1 MAFLLG
7 GLKNLL
13 ASRAEVLGALGRG
26 LGDAPGADD
35 AVRPDDVP
43 SVATRGAGDRVLAE
57 IDHDGFAFAA
67 CAEDAPF
74 FEGRATRLRRQGNL
88 VDVVLDGGRV
98 RLRKRFRAPS
108 LSAVLPGQLRITP
121 REWALR
127 NVWRLGAA
135 HFYGEVAALLRLRD
149 LPFVPQLR
157 QVDVRARTLWTDYL
171 AAGSLRHEAA
181 RAGEPVHDA
190 DLPPGV
196 AGSGDEL
203 DRREGRLLDAVAGT
217 GWRGEVAA
225 MAREI
230 NRRGVVPLDIK
241 LGNFLRGR
249 RSGRLY
255 WIDFERSRLDSQ
267 PGFAD
272 ALSTQHDLLRDL
284 FGIVASEEPAGASRA
299 RASTRAR
306 AS

>member
-1 MAFLLG
+1 MLE

-13 ASRAEVLGALGRG
+13 TSRAEALEGLARG
-26 LGDAPGADD
+26 LAGAPDVED
-35 AVRPDDVP
+35 AVRPGDVP

-67 CAEDAPF
+67 SAEDAPF
-74 FEGRATRLRRQGNL
+74 FEGRAARLPRLGNL
-88 VDVVLDGGRV
+88 LDVVLEGGRV
-98 RLRKRFRAPS
+98 CVRKRFRAPS
-108 LSAVLPGQLRITP
+108 PRAILTGRVRVTP

-127 NVWRLGAA
+127 TAWDLAGV

-149 LPFVPQLR
+149 LPFVPRLR
-157 QVDVRARTLWTDYL
+157 RVDARARTLWIDYL
-171 AAGSLRHEAA
+171 AADSLRHEAA

-190 DLPPGV
+190 DLPPGMPR
-196 AGSGDEL
+196 GEGEL
-203 DRREGRLLDAVAGT
+203 DRREARLLDAASGRDWRAG
-217 GWRGEVAA
+217 VAA

-230 NRRGVVPLDIK
+230 NRRGVAPLDVK

-267 PGFAD
+267 PGFAG
-272 ALSTQHDLLRDL
+272 ALSLQDHLLHDL
-284 FGIVASEEPAGASRA
+284 FGIAADGAAAGAL
-299 RASTRAR
+299 STRSGAG
-306 AS
+306 